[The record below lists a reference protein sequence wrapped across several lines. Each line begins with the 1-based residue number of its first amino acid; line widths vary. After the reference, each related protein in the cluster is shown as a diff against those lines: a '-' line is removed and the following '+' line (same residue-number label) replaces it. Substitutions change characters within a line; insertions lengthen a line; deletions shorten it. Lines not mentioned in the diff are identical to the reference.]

1 VPVHREFTADDAWLL
16 AAGSHTRLWE
26 VLGAHP
32 AAGGTS
38 FRVWAPNAEAVS
50 VIGDLNGWNPAAHP
64 LTPDP
69 SGVWRGVAPF
79 GAADRYKYRVVGR
92 GGRYRADKA
101 DPCGFWCE
109 EPPLT
114 ASRVWAADH
123 EWGDGDWM
131 GRRGEANRHDR
142 PISIYEVHLG
152 SWRYEPGGYRALAR
166 QLAAYC
172 TELGFTHV
180 ELLPV
185 MEHPFRGSWGYQT
198 TGYFAPTAR
207 FGAPEEFM
215 AFVDTLHQAG
225 IGVLLDWVPSHFP
238 SDEHGLGYF
247 DGTHLFEHAD
257 PRLGY
262 HPDWNSLIFNYDRAE
277 VRSFLLSSAHYW
289 LDVFHA
295 DGLRVDAVA
304 SMLYLDYSRKEGEWI
319 PNRFGGKENLGAIA
333 FLQELNRS
341 IYAAFPDALMVA
353 EESTAWPGVTRAVHD
368 GGLGF
373 GFKWDMGWM
382 HDTLRYVSRL
392 PVHRRYHH
400 DELTFRS
407 VYATSEE
414 YVLPLSHDEVVH
426 GKGSLLGKLPGDAW
440 QRLAGLRL
448 LLAYQWTTPGKKL
461 LFMGGEFGQRAEW
474 NHEQELDWGLL
485 VDAGHAGVQALVARL
500 NELLR
505 SEPALYERDG
515 ESDGF
520 TWLVG
525 DDREQSTYVFGR
537 SAPSGRPLVVIAN
550 FTPIPRYGYVVGVPE
565 AGEWEELLNTDAAA
579 FGGSGVA
586 SGAGSAAP
594 VAAHGQTHSL
604 TIGIPPLALVVLA
617 ARRTGGA
624 QEPAAEHVEQVVE
637 GLGAEE
643 RGLVARDVVGE

>member
-1 VPVHREFTADDAWLL
+1 
-16 AAGSHTRLWE
+16 
-26 VLGAHP
+26 
-32 AAGGTS
+32 
-38 FRVWAPNAEAVS
+38 
-50 VIGDLNGWNPAAHP
+50 
-64 LTPDP
+64 
-69 SGVWRGVAPF
+69 
-79 GAADRYKYRVVGR
+79 
-92 GGRYRADKA
+92 
-101 DPCGFWCE
+101 
-109 EPPLT
+109 
-114 ASRVWAADH
+114 
-123 EWGDGDWM
+123 
-131 GRRGEANRHDR
+131 
-142 PISIYEVHLG
+142 
-152 SWRYEPGGYRALAR
+152 
-166 QLAAYC
+166 
-172 TELGFTHV
+172 
-180 ELLPV
+180 
-185 MEHPFRGSWGYQT
+185 
-198 TGYFAPTAR
+198 
-207 FGAPEEFM
+207 
-215 AFVDTLHQAG
+215 
-225 IGVLLDWVPSHFP
+225 
-238 SDEHGLGYF
+238 
-247 DGTHLFEHAD
+247 
-257 PRLGY
+257 
-262 HPDWNSLIFNYDRAE
+262 
-277 VRSFLLSSAHYW
+277 
-289 LDVFHA
+289 
-295 DGLRVDAVA
+295 
-304 SMLYLDYSRKEGEWI
+304 
-319 PNRFGGKENLGAIA
+319 
-333 FLQELNRS
+333 
-341 IYAAFPDALMVA
+341 
-353 EESTAWPGVTRAVHD
+353 VHD

-604 TIGIPPLALVVLA
+604 TIGIPPLGLVVLA